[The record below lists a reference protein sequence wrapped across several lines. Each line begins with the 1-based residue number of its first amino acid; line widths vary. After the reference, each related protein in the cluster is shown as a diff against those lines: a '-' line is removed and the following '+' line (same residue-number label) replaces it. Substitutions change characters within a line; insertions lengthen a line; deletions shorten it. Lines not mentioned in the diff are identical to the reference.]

1 MIKAKKTAYSALIE
15 RFCLLKDEPL
25 KKYTS
30 FKIGGKADLLAMPKT
45 KQELILLLEQA
56 YDLGL
61 LVSFFGG
68 GTNLLITDKGIRGLV
83 VILKQLKSEIS
94 ITKKDHNE
102 KIICA
107 KAGELLSKVCQF
119 AVSQS
124 LSGLE
129 FCAGIPGTLGGAV
142 MMNAGTKSKDMSHV
156 VESIK
161 VLDQNTLKIDTI
173 KKTRP

>member
-1 MIKAKKTAYSALIE
+1 M
-15 RFCLLKDEPL
+15 
-25 KKYTS
+25 
-30 FKIGGKADLLAMPKT
+30 
-45 KQELILLLEQA
+45 
-56 YDLGL
+56 
-61 LVSFFGG
+61 VSFFGG

-156 VESIK
+156 VESIE

-173 KKTRP
+173 KKQDLDFSYRQLNHTGNKLHSLFCLQAQDVFLKILLKVKLPGN